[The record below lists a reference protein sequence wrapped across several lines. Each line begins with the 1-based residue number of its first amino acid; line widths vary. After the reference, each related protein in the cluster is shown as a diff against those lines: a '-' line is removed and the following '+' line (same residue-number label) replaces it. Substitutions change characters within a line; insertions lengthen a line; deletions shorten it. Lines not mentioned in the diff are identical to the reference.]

1 MENKINLLNLTE
13 TELTTLIESF
23 GLKKFYGKQIFIWLH
38 KKIVRSI
45 NDMTNISLKDRAILM
60 EKTYI
65 PFLNLMKHQV
75 SKIDSTEK
83 FLFKLEDG
91 HTIETVLLKHKDRNT
106 LCVSSQVGCAVKC
119 RFCATG
125 ISGFQ
130 RNLNLS
136 EILNQFYTIER
147 RLQKQGKQINNIVF
161 MGMGEPLLNL
171 ENVLKAIEIFSSENG
186 VNLSKR
192 RITIST
198 SGIIPGIER
207 ILEKKLPVELAL
219 SLHSTSDEKRSQI
232 IPINTKYP
240 LQDLFP
246 VLQEYQRQ
254 TKRRISFEYILINNF
269 NISDNDLAY
278 LADFVH
284 NFDHILNLIPYNP
297 VMEND
302 LERPS
307 QRKIDKIYQYLKEI
321 RKVNVTIREEK
332 GADIDGACGQLRE
345 KILNNEGRMRNK

>member
-1 MENKINLLNLTE
+1 MKDKINLLNLTE
-13 TELTTLIESF
+13 KELIELVATL
-23 GLKKFYGKQIFIWLH
+23 GMKKFVGKQIFTWLH
-38 KKIVRSI
+38 KKIVRNI
-45 NDMTNISLKDRAILM
+45 NDMTDISLKAREILAT
-60 EKTYI
+60 ETYI

-91 HTIETVLLKHKDRNT
+91 HNIETVLLKHKDRNT
-106 LCVSSQVGCAVKC
+106 ICISSQVGCPVRC
-119 RFCATG
+119 TFCATG
-125 ISGFQ
+125 VGGFQ

-147 RLQKQGKQINNIVF
+147 RLNKQGKNINNIVF

-171 ENVLKAIEIFSSENG
+171 DNVLKAIDILSSENG

-192 RITIST
+192 KITIST
-198 SGIIPGIER
+198 SGIVPGIEAL
-207 ILEKKLPVELAL
+207 LEKKIPVELAI
-219 SLHSTSDEKRSQI
+219 SLHSVIDEKRDEI
-232 IPINTKYP
+232 IPINRKYP
-240 LQDLFP
+240 LEDLVS
-246 VLQEYQRQ
+246 VLQEYQKQ

-269 NISDNDLAY
+269 NISESDLSY

-297 VMEND
+297 VAENSY
-302 LERPS
+302 ERPS
-307 QRKIDKIYQYLKEI
+307 QKKIEKVYQYLKEV

-332 GADIDGACGQLRE
+332 GSDIDGACGQLRE
-345 KILNNEGRMRNK
+345 KTIANGGK